1 MCSKDLQ
8 SVLIFLS
15 CKMKVDILCVCMCV
29 RVCVCVCNKKSLPFL
44 PASSSM
50 PPNRLP
56 KLESRTPFYSPFAC
70 LPTGPPPPPLP
81 PPFIHYLFIIIYL
94 FCPPLAKCMR
104 IAEII
109 PAAEAW
115 QQHSLFQLSP
125 ECVVSDAP

>member
-8 SVLIFLS
+8 CVLIFLF

-29 RVCVCVCNKKSLPFL
+29 CVCVCVCNKKSLPFL

-70 LPTGPPPPPLP
+70 PPTGPPLFPS
-81 PPFIHYLFIIIYL
+81 PFIHYLFIYL
-94 FCPPLAKCMR
+94 FCPPPLAKCMR
-104 IAEII
+104 IADII

>member
-15 CKMKVDILCVCMCV
+15 CKMKVDILCVCICV
-29 RVCVCVCNKKSLPFL
+29 YVCVYVCVTKSHYLFFQLLPQCHQIGCQSLKVGL
-44 PASSSM
+44 PSTLPSPAR
-50 PPNRLP
+50 PPAP
-56 KLESRTPFYSPFAC
+56 PHSP
-70 LPTGPPPPPLP
+70 LHLS
-81 PPFIHYLFIIIYL
+81 IIYLFIIVYL

-109 PAAEAW
+109 PAAEVW